1 MDVHWYNNYIGSKT
15 QVQRLLLWLW
25 FDLNPGIYLVISYN
39 VNIYNIAI
47 VYLYNNN
54 LTSVKPP
61 CSRGESLDT
70 AHIYTKQFHSVILFS
85 YWYG

>member
-1 MDVHWYNNYIGSKT
+1 MDVHWYNNYIGSKI

-39 VNIYNIAI
+39 VNLYNITI

-54 LTSVKPP
+54 LTAVKPP
-61 CSRGESLDT
+61 CGGEDP
-70 AHIYTKQFHSVILFS
+70 
-85 YWYG
+85 